1 MKVILLQDVKKVGKK
16 GDLVEAADSYARN
29 VLLRQKL
36 AVEANG
42 KTMNDLKLRKANDE
56 KVAEEN
62 LEKAKELKELL
73 EKSSVTVLAKT
84 GEGDRL
90 FGSISGKEIA
100 DAAKEQLGVDLD
112 RRKIVVDTPI
122 KSIGTME
129 VAVKLHPQVKAALGD
144 GLLVEKPTFGSVRLP
159 ELIRSQIVPE
169 DEVTIELIGLCT
181 DICVVSNALL
191 LKASFPDAAIAVNPA
206 CCAGVTPAKHEAAL
220 ETMRSCQVDML

>member
-16 GDLVEAADSYARN
+16 GELVEAADSYARN

-73 EKSSVTVLAKT
+73 EKSSVTVRAKT

-100 DAAKEQLGVDLD
+100 DAAKEQLGVELD

-129 VAVKLHPQVKAALGD
+129 VAVKLHPQVKAALTVK
-144 GLLVEKPTFGSVRLP
+144 VERL
-159 ELIRSQIVPE
+159 
-169 DEVTIELIGLCT
+169 
-181 DICVVSNALL
+181 
-191 LKASFPDAAIAVNPA
+191 
-206 CCAGVTPAKHEAAL
+206 
-220 ETMRSCQVDML
+220 

>member
-73 EKSSVTVLAKT
+73 EKSSVTVRAKT

-90 FGSISGKEIA
+90 FGSISGKEIRA
-100 DAAKEQLGVDLD
+100 MFSLRSAAFSATVTEQEVVFRTTGYGHGV
-112 RRKIVVDTPI
+112 
-122 KSIGTME
+122 GM
-129 VAVKLHPQVKAALGD
+129 
-144 GLLVEKPTFGSVRLP
+144 
-159 ELIRSQIVPE
+159 SQYGANVMAKQGKTWQEI
-169 DEVTIELIGLCT
+169 
-181 DICVVSNALL
+181 
-191 LKASFPDAAIAVNPA
+191 LKAYYTGTEIR
-206 CCAGVTPAKHEAAL
+206 TL
-220 ETMRSCQVDML
+220 ET

>member
-73 EKSSVTVLAKT
+73 EKSSVTGRAKT

-100 DAAKEQLGVDLD
+100 DAAKEQLGVELD

-129 VAVKLHPQVKAALGD
+129 VAVKLHPQVKAALTVK
-144 GLLVEKPTFGSVRLP
+144 VEKL
-159 ELIRSQIVPE
+159 
-169 DEVTIELIGLCT
+169 
-181 DICVVSNALL
+181 
-191 LKASFPDAAIAVNPA
+191 
-206 CCAGVTPAKHEAAL
+206 
-220 ETMRSCQVDML
+220 

>member
-16 GDLVEAADSYARN
+16 GELVEAADSYARN

-100 DAAKEQLGVDLD
+100 DAAKEQLGVELD

-129 VAVKLHPQVKAALGD
+129 VAVKRHPQVKAALTVK
-144 GLLVEKPTFGSVRLP
+144 VERL
-159 ELIRSQIVPE
+159 
-169 DEVTIELIGLCT
+169 
-181 DICVVSNALL
+181 
-191 LKASFPDAAIAVNPA
+191 
-206 CCAGVTPAKHEAAL
+206 
-220 ETMRSCQVDML
+220 

>member
-73 EKSSVTVLAKT
+73 EKSSVTVRAKT

-100 DAAKEQLGVDLD
+100 DAAKEQLGVELD

-129 VAVKLHPQVKAALGD
+129 VAVKLHPQVKAALTVK
-144 GLLVEKPTFGSVRLP
+144 VERL
-159 ELIRSQIVPE
+159 
-169 DEVTIELIGLCT
+169 
-181 DICVVSNALL
+181 
-191 LKASFPDAAIAVNPA
+191 
-206 CCAGVTPAKHEAAL
+206 
-220 ETMRSCQVDML
+220 

>member
-1 MKVILLQDVKKVGKK
+1 MKVILRQDVKKVGKK
-16 GDLVEAADSYARN
+16 GELVEAADSYARN

-100 DAAKEQLGVDLD
+100 DAAKEQLGVELD

-129 VAVKLHPQVKAALGD
+129 VAVKLHPQVKAALTVK
-144 GLLVEKPTFGSVRLP
+144 VERL
-159 ELIRSQIVPE
+159 
-169 DEVTIELIGLCT
+169 
-181 DICVVSNALL
+181 
-191 LKASFPDAAIAVNPA
+191 
-206 CCAGVTPAKHEAAL
+206 
-220 ETMRSCQVDML
+220 

>member
-42 KTMNDLKLRKANDE
+42 KTMNDLKLRKANEE

-73 EKSSVTVLAKT
+73 EKSSVTVRAKT

-100 DAAKEQLGVDLD
+100 DAAKEQLGVELD

-129 VAVKLHPQVKAALGD
+129 VAVKLHPQVKAALTVK
-144 GLLVEKPTFGSVRLP
+144 VEKL
-159 ELIRSQIVPE
+159 
-169 DEVTIELIGLCT
+169 
-181 DICVVSNALL
+181 
-191 LKASFPDAAIAVNPA
+191 
-206 CCAGVTPAKHEAAL
+206 
-220 ETMRSCQVDML
+220 

>member
-62 LEKAKELKELL
+62 LEKAKDLKELL
-73 EKSSVTVLAKT
+73 EKSSVTVRAKT

-100 DAAKEQLGVDLD
+100 DAAKEQLGVELD

-129 VAVKLHPQVKAALGD
+129 VAVKLHPQVKAALTVK
-144 GLLVEKPTFGSVRLP
+144 VEKL
-159 ELIRSQIVPE
+159 
-169 DEVTIELIGLCT
+169 
-181 DICVVSNALL
+181 
-191 LKASFPDAAIAVNPA
+191 
-206 CCAGVTPAKHEAAL
+206 
-220 ETMRSCQVDML
+220 

>member
-16 GDLVEAADSYARN
+16 GELVEAADSYARN

-42 KTMNDLKLRKANDE
+42 RTMNDLKLRKANDE

-100 DAAKEQLGVDLD
+100 DAAKEQLGVELD

-129 VAVKLHPQVKAALGD
+129 VAVKLHPQVKAALTVK
-144 GLLVEKPTFGSVRLP
+144 VERL
-159 ELIRSQIVPE
+159 
-169 DEVTIELIGLCT
+169 
-181 DICVVSNALL
+181 
-191 LKASFPDAAIAVNPA
+191 
-206 CCAGVTPAKHEAAL
+206 
-220 ETMRSCQVDML
+220 